1 MAAALNRMATLTQTI
16 RLAPMALADIPQVV
30 AIDQRSFSLPWSAS
44 SYRFELTEN
53 QASHF
58 QVALNGEARAAHSF
72 FQRLRHLGQRP
83 PRPIVGYIGYWLIED
98 EVHISTIAVHPDWR
112 GQGVGDQLLRAALTH
127 AAEAEARMVTLEV
140 RASNTVAQNLYR
152 KYSFEVV
159 GRRKRYYRD
168 NHEDALIMTVELD
181 AARRAQILAHPRP

>member
-1 MAAALNRMATLTQTI
+1 MATLTHTI

-53 QASHF
+53 HASHF
-58 QVALNGEARAAHSF
+58 YVALPEGLPPVRSF
-72 FQRLRHLGQRP
+72 LQRLRHLGQRP
-83 PRPIVGYIGYWLIED
+83 PRLVVGYIGYWLIED
-98 EVHISTIAVHPDWR
+98 EIHISTIAVHPDWR
-112 GQGVGDQLLRAALTH
+112 GQGIGDQLLEVALRQ
-127 AAEAEARMVTLEV
+127 AAEAAAVMVTLEV
-140 RASNTVAQNLYR
+140 RTSNTVAQNLYR
-152 KYSFEVV
+152 KYAFEVV

-181 AARRAQILAHPRP
+181 ADRRARILAQGHP